1 MELNDF
7 PFAKLLI
14 DMADVETLSLPG
26 PAKHHYVIASVVNTI
41 STSPP
46 PVLVWLIYL
55 ILNQAIPIL
64 LEWLKS
70 KYGEAWPTDVKS
82 AIAAGR
88 LPWSNTSSP
97 PIGADG
103 AKPKPPKATA

>member
-7 PFAKLLI
+7 PFTKLLL
-14 DMADVETLSLPG
+14 DMADVDTLSLPG
-26 PAKHHYVIASVVNTI
+26 PGKHAWVMSSVINAI

-46 PVLVWLIYL
+46 PVLVWLIYM

-70 KYGEAWPTDVKS
+70 KYGATWPTDVKS

-88 LPWSNTSSP
+88 LPWTNTAAPTISNNGSKN
-97 PIGADG
+97 
-103 AKPKPPKATA
+103 KPTKTPA